1 MGIVDRTTV
10 TQRTFERRAE
20 APVRLDPDQQA
31 VVGHGAGP
39 LLVLGAAGTGKTT
52 TLVEA
57 AVSRVRDRGLPAERV
72 LVLTFSRGAT
82 RSLAERIAAR
92 LGHTGA
98 SVPVLSIHG
107 FCHAVHADSTRTDP
121 WRVLTAPEQELRLR
135 EILAGSTGGWGALGE
150 AVGTRAFTRE
160 LRDLVARSRQL
171 GLDPVDLARFGRADR
186 RPEWIRAAA
195 LFEEY
200 LDVLDAERVVDY
212 DELVHRV
219 RILLADPATGDVLRA
234 RFDAVLVDDLQDAVP
249 AHAALL
255 RALAPPGGRTELIA
269 TANPDQAVYAFR
281 GADAGAVADFP
292 ARFADADQGRA
303 PVRVLQHDHRHG
315 VSLAGRVHAPTL
327 RMPHPVAL
335 PSWRA
340 PRSARA
346 EPGPGVPEGAAS
358 YMECADARQEAMA
371 VARVLVSGHE
381 EQGFPWHRMAVI
393 VRSRGPV
400 EAVLRRRLQRAGVPV
415 AVADDTPLVDE
426 PAVRV
431 LLDVVAAALGPEA
444 VPEEHLERLLL
455 GPVGLVDP
463 MDLRRHRRA
472 VAGGSEGLARVRER
486 VVAVDRAVAETRAV
500 VQGSGSAEEVLWA
513 AWAATDWPARL
524 REVALGAGPEADR
537 ADRDLDA
544 VVALFDFAGR
554 SGSRRGRAAAEE
566 LVEQVRHQE
575 IAADS
580 RTTRRL
586 RREGVEVVTA
596 HRCGGREW
604 DLVVV
609 AGAQEGTW
617 PAQRRRHSLLG
628 ADRLAE
634 DGPTPPPTAA
644 ESLAEERRLFHQ
656 ACTRA
661 RDVLVVTAV
670 SDPTGEI
677 GLPSRFVSELGLAPV
692 PFDPATH
699 SVPTAAALVGD
710 LRAVGADPAAS
721 PLLRDRAA
729 LGLARLSD
737 VVAAARPRHW
747 WAARSRTASSDP
759 LTATG
764 EPIRLSGSGV
774 DSLLD
779 CPRRWFLE
787 RRAGGTQTA
796 TEYSAIGNLVHR
808 LAQGASRGETD
819 LGGLRR
825 QFEAAWAEVPAGP
838 AWRDNARRERVW
850 SMVEA
855 WWLWHADR
863 PVDQLVGVEVPFHCE
878 LDVVGAGGRPERVL
892 LTGVVDRLEMVDD
905 SLVVVDYKTGHRP
918 TARQV
923 ETLGQLGV
931 YQAAVRAGAFDEVT
945 GGATRRPGKAV
956 ALYLDSGEGT
966 SQAKALVQPSIVD
979 VPTPDGIDVGVAPDW
994 VTASLAEAARIVRDE
1009 DFSARRGVH
1018 CRGCR
1023 FAADCTVQG
1032 GRR

>member
-1 MGIVDRTTV
+1 M
-10 TQRTFERRAE
+10 TQRTFEGRAE

-57 AVSRVRDRGLPAERV
+57 AVSRVLDRGLPAERV

-82 RSLAERIAAR
+82 RALAERIAAR

-107 FCHAVHADSTRTDP
+107 FCHAVHAESTRTDP

-135 EILAGSTGGWGALGE
+135 EILQGSTGGWGALGE

-186 RPEWIRAAA
+186 RPEWIRAAG

-219 RILLADPATGDVLRA
+219 RILLADPATGDALRS
-234 RFDAVLVDDLQDAVP
+234 RFGAVLVDDLQDAVP

-255 RALAPPGGRTELIA
+255 QALAPPGGRTELIA

-281 GADAGAVADFP
+281 GADAGSVADFP
-292 ARFADADQGRA
+292 ARFADAKDGRA
-303 PVRVLQHDHRHG
+303 PVRVLQYDHRHG
-315 VSLAGRVHAPTL
+315 AILVGRVHATTL
-327 RMPHPVAL
+327 RMAHPVSL
-335 PSWRA
+335 PTWRA

-346 EPGPGVPEGAAS
+346 ERGSEAPEGAAS
-358 YMECADARQEAMA
+358 YVECADARQEAMA
-371 VARVLVSGHE
+371 VACALVSGHE
-381 EQGFPWHRMAVI
+381 ERGFPWHRMAVI

-415 AVADDTPLVDE
+415 AVPDDTPLVDE

-431 LLDVVAAALGPEA
+431 LLDVVAAALGPEQ
-444 VPEEHLERLLL
+444 VPEEHHERLLL

-463 MDLRRHRRA
+463 MDLRRHRRV
-472 VAGGSEGLARVRER
+472 VADGSEGLARVRER
-486 VVAVDRAVAETRAV
+486 IVAVDRAVAETRTAV
-500 VQGSGSAEEVLWA
+500 EDAGSAEEVLWA

-524 REVALGAGPEADR
+524 RTAALGDDQEADR

-580 RTTRRL
+580 HTTRRL
-586 RREGVEVVTA
+586 RRDAVEVVTA
-596 HRCGGREW
+596 HRCGGQEW

-628 ADRLAE
+628 ADLLAE

-644 ESLAEERRLFHQ
+644 ESLAEERRLFNQ

-677 GLPSRFVSELGLAPV
+677 GLPSRFVSELGLEPTL
-692 PFDPATH
+692 FDPATH
-699 SVPTAAALVGD
+699 PVPTAVALVGD
-710 LRAVGADPAAS
+710 LRAVGADPAAG

-737 VVAAARPRHW
+737 DVAAARPRHW
-747 WAARSRTASSDP
+747 WAARSRTAGSDP

-774 DSLLD
+774 DMLLS

-787 RRAGGTQTA
+787 RRAGGTQAA
-796 TEYSAIGNLVHR
+796 TEYSAVGNLVHR

-819 LGGLRR
+819 LAGLRR
-825 QFEAAWAEVPAGP
+825 EFEAAWAEVPAGP
-838 AWRDNARRERVW
+838 AWRDTARRERVW

-855 WWLWHADR
+855 WWHWQSDR
-863 PVDQLVGVEVPFHCE
+863 PVDQLVGVEVPFNCE
-878 LDVVGAGGRPERVL
+878 LDVVGADGRPERVQ
-892 LTGVVDRLEMVDD
+892 LTGVVDRLEMVDG

-945 GGATRRPGKAV
+945 AGATRRPGKAV
-956 ALYLDSGEGT
+956 AVYLDGGEGT
-966 SQAKALVQPSIVD
+966 PQAKALVQPSIVD
-979 VPTPDGIDVGVAPDW
+979 VPAPGGIEVGAAPDW
-994 VTASLAEAARIVRDE
+994 VTAALAEAARIVRDE

-1023 FAADCTVQG
+1023 FAADCTVKG
-1032 GRR
+1032 GHR